1 MVTCPWCGTNHI
13 TFQTNCVNCGGALP
27 LPVERA
33 PEPGIGE
40 ITAPPPPPRD
50 VPRNYYR
57 RTLSADPG
65 AITGG
70 IFLLLGVIFG
80 VVGFGLTIAVVTAF
94 VGLPFLGLG
103 ILFLGGGIGLLFWRY
118 QKAGRVEKILREGAT
133 ALGEIADVYP
143 NLQVQVNGRHPWTVL
158 YRYDVT
164 GLGYEGKMTTLI
176 RPDLRQQPGKR
187 VYVLYSPEE
196 HAQSTIYPYPYG
208 YHGV

>member
-1 MVTCPWCGTNHI
+1 VD
-13 TFQTNCVNCGGALP
+13 
-27 LPVERA
+27 RS

-50 VPRNYYR
+50 VPRSYYR

-70 IFLLLGVIFG
+70 IFLLMGAIFG

-94 VGLPFLGLG
+94 VGVPFLGLG
-103 ILFLGGGIGLLFWRY
+103 ILFLGSGIGLLIWCY
-118 QKAGRVEKILREGAT
+118 QKARQMEQILRGGDT
-133 ALGEIADVYP
+133 TLGEITDVYP
-143 NLQVQVNGRHPWTVL
+143 NMHVQVNGRHPWTVQ
-158 YRYDVT
+158 YRYEVA
-164 GLGYEGKMTTLI
+164 GQRYEGKMTTLI

-187 VYVLYSPEE
+187 VYVLYSSGENTN
-196 HAQSTIYPYPYG
+196 STLYPYPYG